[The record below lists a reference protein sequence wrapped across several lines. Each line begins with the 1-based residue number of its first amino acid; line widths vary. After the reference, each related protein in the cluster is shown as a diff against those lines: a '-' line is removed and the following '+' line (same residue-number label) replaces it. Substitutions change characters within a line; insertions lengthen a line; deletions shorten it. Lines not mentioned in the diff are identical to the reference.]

1 MKIRCYTL
9 FDITNTN
16 ISHRQN
22 HSVVTNQ
29 AEYVKQRNQQANF
42 ETMLQVISMR
52 SQPENITTPKQ
63 LSVSKKDLRWGD
75 KIQFKTDD
83 VIMWSFSF
91 TISHSGVFADE
102 NSNLGKLLTDC
113 DGVPMLLNLDESV
126 TNVSQLN
133 TSSNLKNVEF
143 EIVEDE

>member
-91 TISHSGVFADE
+91 TISHSGVFADD
-102 NSNLGKLLTDC
+102 SR
-113 DGVPMLLNLDESV
+113 
-126 TNVSQLN
+126 
-133 TSSNLKNVEF
+133 KNVC
-143 EIVEDE
+143 